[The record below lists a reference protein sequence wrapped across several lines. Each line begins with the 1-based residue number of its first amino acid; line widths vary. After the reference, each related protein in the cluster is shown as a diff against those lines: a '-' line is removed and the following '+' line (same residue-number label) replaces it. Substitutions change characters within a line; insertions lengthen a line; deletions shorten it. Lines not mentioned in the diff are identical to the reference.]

1 MRAGEGSRFGKGLEE
16 AEPRPQKLAAKEAMR
31 SRLAATMTPSQKPR
45 QKARLHGSI
54 DRGSSR

>member
-16 AEPRPQKLAAKEAMR
+16 AEPKPKKVAAKEVRR
-31 SRLAATMTPSQKPR
+31 SRLAATVTPSQKPR

-54 DRGSSR
+54 DRGSRR